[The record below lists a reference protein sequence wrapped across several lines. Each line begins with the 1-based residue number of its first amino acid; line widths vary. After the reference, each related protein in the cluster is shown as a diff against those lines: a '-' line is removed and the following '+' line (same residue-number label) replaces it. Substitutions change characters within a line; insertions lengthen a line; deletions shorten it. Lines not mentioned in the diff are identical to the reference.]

1 MKIIPIF
8 LFATF
13 FSITVY
19 SQQPTNWKNH
29 TDMKQVNS
37 IQALENGVWAAT
49 SGGGFFYDAS
59 LDNFKKLTKTDG
71 LFSTSLTAAC
81 IDNYGKV
88 WFGSSSGAIN
98 IYDPINNSVR
108 TILDIYNSDKINKQ
122 INELKVSGDT
132 IFISTEFGLSLMDSR
147 ALVFYDTYY
156 KFGNLSSNIRV
167 VSTFK
172 NNLIYASTEFGV
184 AIQKDGALN
193 LSAPE
198 SWNIYNTTNG
208 LSSNVIRKIIIYR
221 DTIIAATD
229 KGLSMFNGINWQTFL
244 PSYNNINII
253 DILVSNDSLIISHG
267 SSISVYYQGTVTTI
281 FTSPFEI
288 RKISFSKA
296 GLFAT
301 SSKGVIKIEEGNN
314 YKVIVPNGPEA
325 NQFPNM
331 TVDRD
336 GNLWSASGKD
346 GAGKGIYTFDGTQWS
361 VYDVAHYPALFQND
375 YYSVFSGS
383 DNNIYAGNWGQ
394 GFVKIKNGIA
404 TRFHS
409 GNTPMVGIPNNSN
422 FIVITGFAEDSK
434 NNLWILNLRAGDRK
448 SLYMLTTDSVWYSF
462 GNSLEQHA
470 AFSEMKNLVSDQY
483 GTKWYAMTNEGSL
496 GLFYYNEKGT
506 YSVAAD
512 DVFGYISKINGLN
525 DNSVNSIVIDRRGD
539 LWVGTS
545 LGVNI
550 ITNIS
555 TVLSSNPQ
563 IRISSVFVLR
573 QQTINCIAVDP
584 LNQKWVGTNQGLLLV
599 NSDGSRLIATYDSKN
614 SPLLSDVIRS
624 IAIDENK
631 GTVYVGTD
639 AGLTSFETPAV
650 RPLEN
655 FSELF
660 VYPNP
665 LLVEDKNE
673 FLTIDGLIK
682 DSEIKILSIN
692 GKLISA
698 FSSPGGRVAYW
709 NGKDLDGK
717 PVNSGIY
724 LIVAYDKEGNNVATS
739 KVAVLRKK

>member
-29 TDMKQVNS
+29 TDMKQINS

-59 LDNFKKLTKTDG
+59 LDNFKKLSKTDG
-71 LFSTSLTAAC
+71 LFSTSLTATC
-81 IDNYGKV
+81 VDNYGKV

-132 IFISTEFGLSLMDSR
+132 IFISTEFGLSLMDSK

-301 SSKGVIKIEEGNN
+301 SSKGVVKIEEGNN

-394 GFVKIKNGIA
+394 GFVKIKNGIV

-434 NNLWILNLRAGDRK
+434 NNLWILNLRAADRK

-650 RPLEN
+650 KPLEN

-709 NGKDLDGK
+709 NGKDLDEK

>member
-1 MKIIPIF
+1 MKIIPVF

-13 FSITVY
+13 LSILLH

-49 SGGGFFYDAS
+49 GGGGFFYNGS
-59 LDNFKKLTKTDG
+59 LDNFKKLTKTNE
-71 LFSTSLTAAC
+71 LFSTSLTATC
-81 IDNYGKV
+81 VDNYGKV
-88 WFGSSSGAIN
+88 WFGSSSGALN
-98 IYDPINNSVR
+98 VFDPANNSVR
-108 TILDIYNSDKINKQ
+108 NILDIYNSDRVNKQ
-122 INELKVSGDT
+122 INELRISGDT
-132 IFISTEFGLSLMDSR
+132 VFISTEFGLSLMDSKS
-147 ALVFYDTYY
+147 LVFYDTYY
-156 KFGNLSSNIRV
+156 KFGSLSSNIRV
-167 VSTFK
+167 VSTYK
-172 NNLIYASTEFGV
+172 NNLIYASTEFGIAV
-184 AIQKDGALN
+184 QKAGALN

-208 LSSNVIRKIIIYR
+208 LPSNLIRKIRLYR

-229 KGLSMFNGINWQTFL
+229 KGLSMFNGTFWQTFL
-244 PSYNNINII
+244 LSFNNISIL
-253 DILVSNDSLIISHG
+253 DILVSNDSLIISHEN
-267 SSISVYYQGTVTTI
+267 SISVYYQGIVTTT

-288 RKISFSKA
+288 RKISNSAA

-301 SSKGVIKIEEGNN
+301 SSKGVIKIEDGNT
-314 YKVIVPNGPEA
+314 YKIIVPNGPEA
-325 NQFPNM
+325 NQFPGM
-331 TVDRD
+331 SVDKN
-336 GNLWSASGKD
+336 GVLWSASGKD
-346 GAGKGIYTFDGTQWS
+346 NRGVGFYSFDGSKWTTTS
-361 VYDVAHYPALFQND
+361 TANAPLPNND
-375 YYSVFSGS
+375 YHTTYSAPDNISYIGS
-383 DNNIYAGNWGQ
+383 WGFGFVRIRDNNLDIFRTENMPIQ
-394 GFVKIKNGIA
+394 GIQKNPAFV
-404 TRFHS
+404 
-409 GNTPMVGIPNNSN
+409 
-422 FIVITGFAEDSK
+422 VITGFGNDSK
-434 NNLWILNLRAGDRK
+434 GNLWILNYGAADRK
-448 SLYMLTTDSVWYSF
+448 PLSMLTKDSSWYSF
-462 GNSLEQHA
+462 TIPAELNQYFELH
-470 AFSEMKNLVSDQY
+470 FNLAVDQY
-483 GTKWYAMTNEGSL
+483 DTKWFASQDERKA
-496 GLFYYNEKGT
+496 GLFYFNENKT
-506 YSVAAD
+506 IDNPND
-512 DVFGYISKINGLN
+512 DFSGFITQTNGLN
-525 DNSVNSIVIDRRGD
+525 DNTVNYIVPDRRGD

-550 ITNIS
+550 ITNTS

-563 IRISSVFVLR
+563 TRISSVFVLR

-639 AGLTSFETPAV
+639 AGLTSFDTPSV
-650 RPLEN
+650 KPLES

-673 FLTIDGLIK
+673 LLTIDGLIK
-682 DSEIKILSIN
+682 DSEIKILSIS
-692 GKLISA
+692 GKLISG

-709 NGKDLDGK
+709 DGKDLDGK

-739 KVAVLRKK
+739 KVAVLRNK

>member
-1 MKIIPIF
+1 
-8 LFATF
+8 
-13 FSITVY
+13 
-19 SQQPTNWKNH
+19 
-29 TDMKQVNS
+29 MKQVYS

-49 SGGGFFYDAS
+49 GGGGFFFDAS
-59 LDNFKKLTKTDG
+59 LDNYKKLTKTDG
-71 LFSTSLTAAC
+71 LFSTSLTATC
-81 IDNYGKV
+81 VDNYGKV

-98 IYDPINNSVR
+98 IYDPTNNSIR

-132 IFISTEFGLSLMDSR
+132 IFISTEFGLSLMDSK

-208 LSSNVIRKIIIYR
+208 LPSNIIRKIRLFR

-244 PSYNNINII
+244 PSFNNISII

-288 RKISFSKA
+288 KKITNSKA

-301 SSKGVIKIEEGNN
+301 SSKGVIKIEDGNN

-331 TVDRD
+331 TIDRE
-336 GNLWSASGKD
+336 GNLWSSSGKD
-346 GAGKGIYTFDGTQWS
+346 GAGKGIFKFDGTQWS

-375 YYSVFSGS
+375 YYSVYSGF

-394 GFVKIKNGIA
+394 GFVKIKNDIV

-409 GNTPMVGIPNNSN
+409 GNTPMVGIPNNPN

-434 NNLWILNLRAGDRK
+434 NNLWILNLRAADRK

-462 GNSLEQHA
+462 GNSLEQHS

-512 DVFGYISKINGLN
+512 DVFGYISKTNGLN

-631 GTVYVGTD
+631 GIVYVGTD

-650 RPLEN
+650 KPLES

-665 LLVEDKNE
+665 LLVADKNE
-673 FLTIDGLIK
+673 FITIDGLIK
-682 DSEIKILSIN
+682 DSEIKILSIS
-692 GKLISA
+692 GKLINA

-709 NGKDLDGK
+709 DGKDLDGK

-739 KVAVLRKK
+739 KVAVLRNK

>member
-1 MKIIPIF
+1 MKIVSVF

-13 FSITVY
+13 FSITLH
-19 SQQPTNWKNH
+19 SQEPTNWRNH

-37 IQALENGVWAAT
+37 VQALDNEVWAAT
-49 SGGGFFYDAS
+49 AGGGFFYDAT
-59 LDNFKKLTKTDG
+59 LDSYRKLTKTDG
-71 LFSTSLTAAC
+71 LFSTSLTATC
-81 IDNYGKV
+81 RDNYGKA

-98 IYDPINNSVR
+98 IYDPTNNSVR

-132 IFISTEFGLSLMDSR
+132 IFISTEFGLSLMDTKS
-147 ALVFYDTYY
+147 LVFYDTYY
-156 KFGNLSSNIRV
+156 KFGNLSSNVRV

-172 NNLIYASTEFGV
+172 NNLIYAATEFGI
-184 AIQKDGALN
+184 AIQKDGAIN
-193 LSAPE
+193 FSAPE

-208 LSSNVIRKIIIYR
+208 LPSNVIRKIRLFR

-229 KGLSMFNGINWQTFL
+229 KGLTMFNGTSWQTFL
-244 PSYNNINII
+244 PTFNNISIF
-253 DILVSNDSLIISHG
+253 DILVSNDSLVISHG
-267 SSISVYYQGTVTTI
+267 NSISVYYQGIVTTI
-281 FTSPFEI
+281 FTGPFEI
-288 RKISFSKA
+288 RKISSSKA

-301 SSKGVIKIEEGNN
+301 SSKGVIKIEEGNS

-331 TVDRD
+331 IIDRE

-346 GAGKGIYTFDGTQWS
+346 GAGKGLYKYDGEKWS
-361 VYDVAHYPALFQND
+361 VYDVAHYPVLYQND
-375 YYSVFSGS
+375 YYSVFGASE
-383 DNNIYAGNWGQ
+383 NTIYAGNWGQ
-394 GFVKIKNGIA
+394 GFAKIKNDVT
-404 TRFHS
+404 TRYSS
-409 GNTPMVGIPNNSN
+409 GNTPIVGIPNDPN
-422 FIVITGFAEDSK
+422 FVVITAFAEDSK
-434 NNLWILNLRAGDRK
+434 SNLWILNLRAADRK
-448 SLYMLTTDSVWYSF
+448 SLYMLTPDSVWYSF
-462 GNSLEQHA
+462 GNSLEQHS
-470 AFSEMKNLVSDQY
+470 AFSEMKNLVSDQD

-506 YSVAAD
+506 YSEAAD
-512 DVFGYISKINGLN
+512 DVFGYISKTNGLN
-525 DNSVNSIVIDRRGD
+525 DNSINSIIIDSRGD

-550 ITNIS
+550 ITNTS
-555 TVLSSNPQ
+555 TVLSSTPQ
-563 IRISSVFVLR
+563 VRISSIFVLR

-584 LNQKWVGTNQGLLLV
+584 LNQKWIGTNQGLLFV

-650 RPLEN
+650 KPLEN

-665 LLVEDKNE
+665 LLVENKNE
-673 FLTIDGLIK
+673 YLTIDGLIK
-682 DSEIKILSIN
+682 DSEIKILNIS

-709 NGKDLDGK
+709 DGKDLDGK

-739 KVAVLRKK
+739 KVAVLRNK